1 MSLYSYYRVSK
12 PSAEIV
18 PSGEVPGVYRR
29 LRRRTFWGATA
40 AYALYYVCRTTLG
53 VVKQPLIDGGV
64 LTAGQLGLVG
74 SAMLFVYAIGKFS
87 NGFIADYC
95 NARKFMTTGIL
106 VSALLNLIVGVLGF
120 VSGKL
125 GSGIVFIVF
134 GLLWG
139 INGMVQSMG
148 SPPGVISLSR
158 WFPMRERGT
167 FYSIFSSTPYIGQF
181 LSYIIIG
188 VVVSALG
195 WQFGFLAAGIAGLAG
210 AAVASLLMCDT
221 PESCGL
227 PSIQEISGEEIRPV
241 DRKPTK
247 EIQKMVLKS
256 PGVWVIV
263 LATAFIYII
272 QYAINDWG
280 VLFLQKE
287 SGFSLVNANLV
298 ISFASAF
305 GIVGTVCAGWI
316 SDRIF
321 RGDRARPVLVS
332 GIVCLLSLA
341 AFIFLGGGLV
351 VKIVLMS
358 LFSLTVGIQHC
369 IVAGLMAIDIVP
381 RKATGAALGIV
392 GLVSYGAAGLQEVV
406 SGFLIQGGSLSGSYD
421 FTPVAAFWLVSC
433 LLSFVIPVLGWKK
446 LGRVE

>member
-12 PSAEIV
+12 PSPEKV
-18 PSGEVPGVYRR
+18 PEGEVRGTYRR
-29 LRRRTFWGATA
+29 LRNRTFWGATA
-40 AYALYYVCRTTLG
+40 SYALYYVCRTTLG

-64 LTAGQLGLVG
+64 LSAGQLGLIG

-95 NARKFMTTGIL
+95 NARRFMTTGIL
-106 VSALLNLIVGVLGF
+106 VSALINLIVGTMGF
-120 VSGKL
+120 VSGRL
-125 GSGIVFIVF
+125 GSGIVFIIF
-134 GLLWG
+134 GVLWG
-139 INGMVQSMG
+139 INGLVQSMG

-158 WFPMRERGT
+158 WFPMKERGT
-167 FYSIFSSTPYIGQF
+167 YYSIFSSTPYLGQF

-195 WQFGFLAAGIAGLAG
+195 WQYGFLAAGLAGLVG
-210 AAVASLLMCDT
+210 AAAAYFLMSDT

-227 PSIQEISGEEIRPV
+227 PSIQEMSGEQVRPV

-263 LATAFIYII
+263 VATAFIYII
-272 QYAINDWG
+272 QYALNDWG
-280 VLFLQKE
+280 VLLLQKK
-287 SGFSLVNANLV
+287 SGFSLVEANLV
-298 ISFASAF
+298 VSSASAF
-305 GIVGTVCAGWI
+305 GVAGTVCAGWI

-321 RGDRARPVLVS
+321 RGDRSTPVLVA
-332 GIVCLLSLA
+332 GVLCLLSLG
-341 AFIFLGGGLV
+341 AFVFLDGGV
-351 VKIVLMS
+351 AVKIVLMAI
-358 LFSLTVGIQHC
+358 FSMTVGIQHC
-369 IVAGLMAIDIVP
+369 IVAGLMAIDMVP
-381 RKATGAALGIV
+381 RKATGAAMGIV
-392 GLVSYGAAGLQEVV
+392 GLVSYGAAGLQEVI
-406 SGFLIQGGSLSGSYD
+406 SGFLIQGGSATGVYD
-421 FTPVAAFWLVSC
+421 FGPVSAFWLVSC